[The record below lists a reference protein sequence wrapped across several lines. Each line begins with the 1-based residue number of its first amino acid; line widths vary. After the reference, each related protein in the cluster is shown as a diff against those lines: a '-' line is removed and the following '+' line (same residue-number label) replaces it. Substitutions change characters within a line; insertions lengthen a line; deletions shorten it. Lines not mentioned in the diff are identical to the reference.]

1 MKQIEIKTINSF
13 QFKNWIRT
21 SGSFHFF
28 ILQLKSIKWNPI
40 KSIGC
45 IQRILLV
52 CLHFQF
58 NHSNKKKRTEVYL
71 SHSQSIFIWSMSDC
85 RKSIKRS
92 WTNTEKKRF
101 PIKSNHLS
109 HWRIWIGSWCERIY
123 LFICTRT
130 RVNAFYCKINKPIFF
145 SNKLV
150 TWLLL
155 LIQCFLDLVL
165 WLNDDDACEWCF
177 LICFICYIK

>member
-92 WTNTEKKRF
+92 WTNTEKK
-101 PIKSNHLS
+101 
-109 HWRIWIGSWCERIY
+109 
-123 LFICTRT
+123 T
-130 RVNAFYCKINKPIFF
+130 F
-145 SNKLV
+145 SNKIEPSFTLKNLDWKLMW
-150 TWLLL
+150 TNIFIYMYKNESERLLL
-155 LIQCFLDLVL
+155 
-165 WLNDDDACEWCF
+165 
-177 LICFICYIK
+177 